1 MPAAAKPAQHGALT
15 GLRVR
20 STTVVRGG
28 VRGSGRLSQRHMN
41 TVAANSKLAFVV
53 SLHNNGARRHV
64 RFTVSIR
71 RPRFPNGPLVVSKT
85 VWLRA
90 DLLATVKVGP
100 FRQVLFAVPSR
111 VKVSVVDR
119 ASRQTWTASYPVI
132 FSLG

>member
-1 MPAAAKPAQHGALT
+1 
-15 GLRVR
+15 
-20 STTVVRGG
+20 
-28 VRGSGRLSQRHMN
+28 
-41 TVAANSKLAFVV
+41 
-53 SLHNNGARRHV
+53 V

-90 DLLATVKVGP
+90 DRLATVKVGP